1 MTYLTKEY
9 AKTCLIIAVM
19 HTPWACCEIKASK
32 KKTSMP
38 ILRAHNVTSSS
49 WLDGV
54 VDRALHRYRRGHG
67 CIGLK
72 IF

>member
-1 MTYLTKEY
+1 MKLKPE
-9 AKTCLIIAVM
+9 
-19 HTPWACCEIKASK
+19 